1 MILVNS
7 PWLKEEDA
15 VGPMSSRISDL
26 LSVTSLKVKRPL
38 LTRFQSVPQAD
49 TDLCHLVRR
58 DGQPGL
64 SLDVLGTVIRYSQ
77 LPPTPPPLTERP
89 TDLFG
94 KIDVPLVTPI
104 DNLDVYPIELSAC
117 GTRSSR

>member
-15 VGPMSSRISDL
+15 VGPMHRRISDL
-26 LSVTSLKVKRPL
+26 LGVASLKVKRPL

-49 TDLCHLVRR
+49 ADLSHLVRR

-64 SLDVLGTVIRYSQ
+64 SLDVLGTVISYNQ
-77 LPPTPPPLTERP
+77 LSPTPPPM
-89 TDLFG
+89 
-94 KIDVPLVTPI
+94 
-104 DNLDVYPIELSAC
+104 
-117 GTRSSR
+117 TRTAN